1 MNKLDIKADLF
12 PFKFQKCF
20 LRTLNFL
27 LGIFI
32 WFLSPIQII
41 WNVCSLPKFSPFSP
55 FSQLYT
61 EINNQFKENLPAIPH
76 VNPSSF
82 HAENSI
88 LLESWL
94 VKKREKTSSDFL
106 QLDWKTRVF
115 VSGKSTWIYAS
126 VPSRSACGHWMGGTC
141 APSSERLWSY
151 TQQLILANHMNPF
164 ARWYK
169 RCVNCS

>member
-1 MNKLDIKADLF
+1 MNKLVIKADLF

-76 VNPSSF
+76 VNPSSKIMLKTLSCWR
-82 HAENSI
+82 AG
-88 LLESWL
+88 LLRRERRPPVIFCSLTVRPEFLSQEKAPGSMLLSPVDLPVGIRWVEPVPL
-94 VKKREKTSSDFL
+94 VQR
-106 QLDWKTRVF
+106 
-115 VSGKSTWIYAS
+115 G
-126 VPSRSACGHWMGGTC
+126 CGATL
-141 APSSERLWSY
+141 S
-151 TQQLILANHMNPF
+151 N
-164 ARWYK
+164 
-169 RCVNCS
+169 